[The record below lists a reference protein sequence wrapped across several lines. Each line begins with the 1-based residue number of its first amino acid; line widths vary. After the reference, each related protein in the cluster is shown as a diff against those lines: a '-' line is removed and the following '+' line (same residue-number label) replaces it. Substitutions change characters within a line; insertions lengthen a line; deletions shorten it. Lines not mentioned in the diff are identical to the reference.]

1 MKRTRKY
8 RHRYVWRDE
17 DTGAFI
23 AKPIGWKPGMK
34 IPAGYARIR
43 LRIPVRCG

>member
-23 AKPIGWKPGMK
+23 AKPIGWKPGMDRPK
-34 IPAGYARIR
+34 GKMRDRIR
-43 LRIPVRCG
+43 VRCR